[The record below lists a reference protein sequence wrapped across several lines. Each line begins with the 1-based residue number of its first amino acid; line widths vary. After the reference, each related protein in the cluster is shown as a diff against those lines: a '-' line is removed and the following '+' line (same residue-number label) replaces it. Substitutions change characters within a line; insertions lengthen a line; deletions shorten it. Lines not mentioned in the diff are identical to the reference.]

1 MPSLQLKAEPLLGGF
16 HATVD
21 TTDLI
26 ELTELVILSI
36 AIPQGGDAAFA
47 STFTKTYGTER
58 PSPGESTLSSDGRAR
73 FLWTAQDQLFALFEG
88 DSPDDAADLFR
99 KLEGKAYIT
108 VQSDNWIALRLRG
121 EKAREALA
129 RICPIDL
136 HPSAFPEGRV
146 ARTMM
151 EHMGAIVLRD
161 GPDSFLLLSASST
174 ARSYLHAVEI
184 SLRNVS

>member
-16 HATVD
+16 HATID

-26 ELTELVILSI
+26 ELADLAILSI
-36 AIPQGGDAAFA
+36 AVPQGGEAALTSA
-47 STFTKTYGTER
+47 LAEACGAER
-58 PSPGESTLSSDGRAR
+58 PSPGKSSLSSDGRTR
-73 FLWTAQDQLFALFEG
+73 FLWTAQDQLFALL
-88 DSPDDAADLFR
+88 DDDNPNATADLSG

-108 VQSDNWIALRLRG
+108 LQSDNWVALRLSG
-121 EKAREALA
+121 GKAREALA

-136 HPSAFPEGRV
+136 HPSVFPEGHV

-151 EHMGAIVLRD
+151 EHMGAIVLHD

-174 ARSYLHAVEI
+174 ARSYLHAVET